1 MSTFFEKINDLD
13 ILLHCDGYER
23 EYFFA
28 ECSRLAY
35 KGQKLASK
43 EFKKIGFTSY
53 KFCDV
58 EGAQCHI
65 VKNRDY
71 IVIAFR

>member
-35 KGQKLASK
+35 KVRNLQ
-43 EFKKIGFTSY
+43 
-53 KFCDV
+53 
-58 EGAQCHI
+58 
-65 VKNRDY
+65 VKNLKRLGSPLTNF
-71 IVIAFR
+71 VV